1 MFRYASF
8 ATLALVLLVAPGAD
22 AIFHVEKANVVV
34 RLPADIAGSYDMAIA
49 NFGSPIYG
57 ATLSCVPSRFAHPAC
72 YSSRF
77 RRGRVI
83 RSARSR
89 ERTTPRLFL
98 REAQH
103 LTLSF
108 LPHSQGPAGVPP
120 RQPRRVL
127 PLRACPRPARSRRD
141 SGATFES
148 ARLRFRAQPRGN
160 RATAR
165 AFFPSLSRSERKYLA
180 LRRTSR
186 RSLLP
191 TPSLLSRNTFRET
204 LTFTYVFLSASRIV
218 SRTPGPPP
226 KPRARARP
234 WWFSIA
240 GAARLPRKRS
250 TRKTPAPTR

>member
-83 RSARSR
+83 RSPRSR
-89 ERTTPRLFL
+89 ERTTPRLFW

-160 RATAR
+160 RTTAR
-165 AFFPSLSRSERKYLA
+165 VLFFFLARKAQTSQTSLSAE
-180 LRRTSR
+180 
-186 RSLLP
+186 
-191 TPSLLSRNTFRET
+191 
-204 LTFTYVFLSASRIV
+204 
-218 SRTPGPPP
+218 
-226 KPRARARP
+226 PRG
-234 WWFSIA
+234 
-240 GAARLPRKRS
+240 GAYSRLPPS
-250 TRKTPAPTR
+250 FHETPFAKH

>member
-8 ATLALVLLVAPGAD
+8 ATLAVVLLVAPGAD

-83 RSARSR
+83 RSPRSR
-89 ERTTPRLFL
+89 ERTTPRLFV

-103 LTLSF
+103 LTRSF
-108 LPHSQGPAGVPP
+108 LPHSQGSAGVPP

-160 RATAR
+160 RTTAR
-165 AFFPSLSRSERKYLA
+165 AFFLSRSESANLTNLA

-186 RSLLP
+186 RSLP
-191 TPSLLSRNTFRET
+191 
-204 LTFTYVFLSASRIV
+204 VD
-218 SRTPGPPP
+218 
-226 KPRARARP
+226 
-234 WWFSIA
+234 
-240 GAARLPRKRS
+240 
-250 TRKTPAPTR
+250 